1 MKTKILLLAMLISM
15 CSGGSDVAED
25 KNIVSLSTTHTEII
39 QMLEG
44 ENLLVGVDSFSET
57 ELPIEKIDAYTVTAE
72 ELLIL
77 DPDIVLVAFDFNGI
91 VEGLENLDIEYAL
104 LPPAQTLDD
113 VYSQIETVGSI
124 INKLDQA
131 NSLVSEM
138 KSDIDDIIANSIGTP
153 LSVYHEIG
161 YTYGI
166 YSVNENSFIGEIY
179 NLLGVDNIAN
189 TIEDPYGSGYPVL
202 EEEQVLAGD
211 PDLIVIG
218 HSDYL
223 NKDLSTRQGW
233 ENIKAVANDNI
244 YFLDENLANNWG
256 VNTVDLIN
264 VLSETT
270 KSNDDPGLIYKEKYT
285 DNDLSSGSNTQN
297 IIIATI
303 IVIILTAYIL
313 ISRRSK
319 SKVQS

>member
-1 MKTKILLLAMLISM
+1 
-15 CSGGSDVAED
+15 
-25 KNIVSLSTTHTEII
+25 
-39 QMLEG
+39 
-44 ENLLVGVDSFSET
+44 
-57 ELPIEKIDAYTVTAE
+57 
-72 ELLIL
+72 
-77 DPDIVLVAFDFNGI
+77 
-91 VEGLENLDIEYAL
+91 
-104 LPPAQTLDD
+104 
-113 VYSQIETVGSI
+113 
-124 INKLDQA
+124 
-131 NSLVSEM
+131 M

-189 TIEDPYGSGYPVL
+189 TLEDPYGSGYPVL
-202 EEEQVLAGD
+202 EEEQVLASD

-233 ENIKAVANDNI
+233 ENIKAVANDNV

>member
-1 MKTKILLLAMLISM
+1 M
-15 CSGGSDVAED
+15 
-25 KNIVSLSTTHTEII
+25 
-39 QMLEG
+39 
-44 ENLLVGVDSFSET
+44 
-57 ELPIEKIDAYTVTAE
+57 
-72 ELLIL
+72 
-77 DPDIVLVAFDFNGI
+77 
-91 VEGLENLDIEYAL
+91 
-104 LPPAQTLDD
+104 
-113 VYSQIETVGSI
+113 GSI

-161 YTYGI
+161 FTYGI

-202 EEEQVLAGD
+202 EEEQVLASD

-233 ENIKAVANDNI
+233 ENIKAVANDNV
-244 YFLDENLANNWG
+244 YFLDEMPSKLSLDSIISISGLQGGEALTISNNIHS
-256 VNTVDLIN
+256 NSEN
-264 VLSETT
+264 VGT
-270 KSNDDPGLIYKEKYT
+270 Y
-285 DNDLSSGSNTQN
+285 SSGSSNLLINDLNNSN
-297 IIIATI
+297 IDYYFIIGR
-303 IVIILTAYIL
+303 
-313 ISRRSK
+313 SRICRVSL
-319 SKVQS
+319 SLVSYFLFM

>member
-1 MKTKILLLAMLISM
+1 M
-15 CSGGSDVAED
+15 
-25 KNIVSLSTTHTEII
+25 
-39 QMLEG
+39 
-44 ENLLVGVDSFSET
+44 
-57 ELPIEKIDAYTVTAE
+57 
-72 ELLIL
+72 
-77 DPDIVLVAFDFNGI
+77 
-91 VEGLENLDIEYAL
+91 
-104 LPPAQTLDD
+104 
-113 VYSQIETVGSI
+113 GSI
-124 INKLDQA
+124 INKSDQA

-138 KSDIDDIIANSIGTP
+138 KSDINDIIANSIDTP

-202 EEEQVLAGD
+202 EEEQVLASD

-233 ENIKAVANDNI
+233 ENIKAIANDNV

-285 DNDLSSGSNTQN
+285 SNDLSSGSNTQN

>member
-1 MKTKILLLAMLISM
+1 M
-15 CSGGSDVAED
+15 
-25 KNIVSLSTTHTEII
+25 
-39 QMLEG
+39 
-44 ENLLVGVDSFSET
+44 
-57 ELPIEKIDAYTVTAE
+57 
-72 ELLIL
+72 
-77 DPDIVLVAFDFNGI
+77 
-91 VEGLENLDIEYAL
+91 
-104 LPPAQTLDD
+104 
-113 VYSQIETVGSI
+113 
-124 INKLDQA
+124 
-131 NSLVSEM
+131 
-138 KSDIDDIIANSIGTP
+138 
-153 LSVYHEIG
+153 
-161 YTYGI
+161 
-166 YSVNENSFIGEIY
+166 
-179 NLLGVDNIAN
+179 
-189 TIEDPYGSGYPVL
+189 
-202 EEEQVLAGD
+202 VLATQLLKKNRVLASD

-233 ENIKAVANDNI
+233 ENIKAIANDNV